1 MNHLDVSF
9 GQENIAK
16 PTYLQL
22 AYQLSPEDEPNA
34 GGPIVIKVIKL
45 TEVETSLDLD
55 FGIRS

>member
-1 MNHLDVSF
+1 MSF